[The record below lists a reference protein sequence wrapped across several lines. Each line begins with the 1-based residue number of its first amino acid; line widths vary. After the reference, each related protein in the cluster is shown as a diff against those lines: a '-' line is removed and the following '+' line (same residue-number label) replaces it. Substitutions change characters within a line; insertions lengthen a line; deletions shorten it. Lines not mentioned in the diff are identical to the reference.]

1 MEKLKILQIGEEP
14 WDADLITPDNIEWL
28 YCNGNAI
35 QIFLEK
41 LKSKE
46 LEKNN
51 VEYIGKTSTNEV
63 KLWFNAVIL
72 TSEVSELQLNL
83 LSDCLEAHTLFYD
96 EDFQLDFCSENGIFK
111 RKVLRP
117 LPFNG
122 SRKEKIIFLSRT
134 LFSEQYGAKLKVSDI
149 DLNPDFKGEIIYE
162 GNSSICFSGDFGED
176 FQPLFSFRY
185 NLSSTDKAIE
195 IWQEYQKLQGDN
207 SIMIE
212 VIQYQKGSL
221 DLILNTK
228 YLSENDLADPYILEY
243 DESVGFSSISIF
255 ARGDGVVR
263 FGALHWRY
271 SRKGLGQFL
280 IGGERYSDS
289 KRQEFIYYFNP
300 GDMKPPL
307 NVYFS
312 GFRGAEGFEVFY
324 MMKRLGAPFLL
335 IGDPRIEGGS
345 FYLGTSEYESELE
358 NVLQKYLDYLQFDH
372 CQLILSGLSMGS
384 FGALYYG
391 STFSPHAIVV
401 GKPFTNLGDMV
412 VNLKLRRPDDFETSM
427 DILQNIIGS
436 QNDEAI
442 NQFNQK
448 FWNKFK
454 RSNFEKTQ
462 FAISYMK
469 HDDYDRDATPRL
481 IDYFSKTNTL
491 LYASGYAGRHN
502 DNSQSINNWFT
513 SQYKTILS
521 DDFGRVFSD

>member
-162 GNSSICFSGDFGED
+162 GNSSICFSGNFGED

-228 YLSENDLADPYILEY
+228 
-243 DESVGFSSISIF
+243 
-255 ARGDGVVR
+255 
-263 FGALHWRY
+263 
-271 SRKGLGQFL
+271 
-280 IGGERYSDS
+280 
-289 KRQEFIYYFNP
+289 
-300 GDMKPPL
+300 
-307 NVYFS
+307 
-312 GFRGAEGFEVFY
+312 
-324 MMKRLGAPFLL
+324 
-335 IGDPRIEGGS
+335 
-345 FYLGTSEYESELE
+345 
-358 NVLQKYLDYLQFDH
+358 
-372 CQLILSGLSMGS
+372 
-384 FGALYYG
+384 
-391 STFSPHAIVV
+391 
-401 GKPFTNLGDMV
+401 
-412 VNLKLRRPDDFETSM
+412 
-427 DILQNIIGS
+427 
-436 QNDEAI
+436 
-442 NQFNQK
+442 
-448 FWNKFK
+448 
-454 RSNFEKTQ
+454 
-462 FAISYMK
+462 
-469 HDDYDRDATPRL
+469 
-481 IDYFSKTNTL
+481 
-491 LYASGYAGRHN
+491 
-502 DNSQSINNWFT
+502 
-513 SQYKTILS
+513 
-521 DDFGRVFSD
+521 